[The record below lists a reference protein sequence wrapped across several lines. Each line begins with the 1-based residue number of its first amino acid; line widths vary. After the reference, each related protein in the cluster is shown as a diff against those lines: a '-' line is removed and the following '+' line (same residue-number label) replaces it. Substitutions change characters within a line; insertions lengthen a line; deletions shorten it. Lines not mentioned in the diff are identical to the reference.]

1 MKEDINVEAECK
13 NCNHP
18 ISLHTPK
25 CHIQYREFD
34 RDRLCG
40 CERPQYGQ
48 NSIVIIVESSLV
60 S

>member
-34 RDRLCG
+34 RDL
-40 CERPQYGQ
+40 
-48 NSIVIIVESSLV
+48 IMWL
-60 S
+60 